1 MARAG
6 VDGTAS
12 EQDIRP
18 DLGGAQQWRIRPAA
32 KEHQDEHLLGTH
44 LDGRHQPSH
53 TLPAQ

>member
-6 VDGTAS
+6 VDDTAS